1 VAFLLD
7 THAFL
12 WFASGDEKLPIHI
25 QDTIKNL
32 KNSCFVS
39 VASMWEISIKQRL
52 GKLNSTLSIDK
63 LFKLAEKNQIE
74 ILQISSEHLMKLSKL
89 PLHHNDPF
97 DRLIISQSI
106 AEKLI
111 LISKDNALKS
121 YPVKLSW

>member
-1 VAFLLD
+1 MAFLLD

-63 LFKLAEKNQIE
+63 LFKLAEQNQIE
-74 ILQISSEHLMKLSKL
+74 IIQINSEHLMKLSKL

-111 LISKDNALKS
+111 LISKDTEFAQ
-121 YPVKLSW
+121 YQIKLIW

>member
-1 VAFLLD
+1 VEFLLD

-25 QDTIKNL
+25 QEKIKNL

-52 GKLNSTLSIDK
+52 GKLNTTLSIDK
-63 LFKLAEKNQIE
+63 LFKLAEQNQIE
-74 ILQISSEHLMKLSKL
+74 ILQINSEHLMKLSKL
-89 PLHHNDPF
+89 ALYHNDPF

-111 LISKDNALKS
+111 LISKDTEFKS
-121 YPVKLSW
+121 YPIKLIW

>member
-1 VAFLLD
+1 MAFLLD

-74 ILQISSEHLMKLSKL
+74 ILRISSEHLMKLSKL

-97 DRLIISQSI
+97 DRLIMIL
-106 AEKLI
+106 LI
-111 LISKDNALKS
+111 D
-121 YPVKLSW
+121 

>member
-1 VAFLLD
+1 MEFLLD

-12 WFASGDEKLPIHI
+12 WFASGDEKLPLHI
-25 QDTIKNL
+25 QEKIKSL

-52 GKLNSTLSIDK
+52 GKLNTTLSIDK
-63 LFKLAEKNQIE
+63 LFKLAEQNQIE
-74 ILQISSEHLMKLSKL
+74 ILQINSEHLMKLSKL
-89 PLHHNDPF
+89 PFHHNDPF

-111 LISKDNALKS
+111 LISKDSEFKNYAI
-121 YPVKLSW
+121 KLTW

>member
-1 VAFLLD
+1 MTFLLD

>member
-1 VAFLLD
+1 MEFLLD
-7 THAFL
+7 THTFL

-25 QDTIKNL
+25 QDKIKNL

-63 LFKLAEKNQIE
+63 LFKLAEQNQIE
-74 ILQISSEHLMKLSKL
+74 IIQINSEHLMKLSKL

-111 LISKDNALKS
+111 LISKDTEFAQ
-121 YPVKLSW
+121 YQIKLIW

>member
-1 VAFLLD
+1 MAFLLD

>member
-1 VAFLLD
+1 MAFLLD

-52 GKLNSTLSIDK
+52 GKLNSTLWANGQK
-63 LFKLAEKNQIE
+63 
-74 ILQISSEHLMKLSKL
+74 
-89 PLHHNDPF
+89 
-97 DRLIISQSI
+97 
-106 AEKLI
+106 
-111 LISKDNALKS
+111 
-121 YPVKLSW
+121 VG